1 MEENR
6 DSLSKGLLILIIIGI
21 VCVGFLA
28 YLGIKDVIEQK
39 KWAEQWKI
47 ESSTTVDRINDS
59 TYHINLGDGS
69 SCFTME
75 KINDSLSL
83 SGVNIYMMS
92 VDKDTIT
99 VIAKQNS
106 GSHIYEFAYKDFYE
120 GNTPFNRKIGF
131 NMN

>member
-6 DSLSKGLLILIIIGI
+6 DSLSKALLILIIIGI
-21 VCVGFLA
+21 ACVGFLA

-39 KWAEQWKI
+39 KWADQWKI
-47 ESSTTVDRINDS
+47 ESSTTVDRLDDS

-83 SGVNIYMMS
+83 SGVNLYMMA

-106 GSHIYEFAYKDFYE
+106 GSHIYQFAYKEFYQ
-120 GNTPFNRKIGF
+120 GQTPFNRKIGF
-131 NMN
+131 NFN

>member
-6 DSLSKGLLILIIIGI
+6 DALSKGLLILIIIGI
-21 VCVGFLA
+21 ACVGLLLYVA
-28 YLGIKDVIEQK
+28 VKDTINEN
-39 KWAEQWKI
+39 KWQEQWEQ
-47 ESSTTVDRINDS
+47 ESNIAVDRINDS

-83 SGVNIYMMS
+83 SGVNIYMMA

>member
-1 MEENR
+1 MEEKR
-6 DSLSKGLLILIIIGI
+6 SSLSKGLAILIMIGI
-21 VCVGFLA
+21 ALIGFLS
-28 YLGIKDVIEQK
+28 YLGIKDIVEK
-39 KWAEQWKI
+39 RKWAEQWEV
-47 ESSTTVDRINDS
+47 ESSTAVDRINDS

-83 SGVNIYMMS
+83 SGVNVYMMA

-99 VIAKQNS
+99 VIAKQSS
-106 GSHIYEFAYKDFYE
+106 GGHIYQFAYKDFYD

>member
-21 VCVGFLA
+21 ACVGLLLYVA
-28 YLGIKDVIEQK
+28 VKDTINENKWQEQMEQK
-39 KWAEQWKI
+39 SAI
-47 ESSTTVDRINDS
+47 AVDRINDS

-83 SGVNIYMMS
+83 SGVNIYMMA

>member
-6 DSLSKGLLILIIIGI
+6 DSLSKGLLILILIGI

-39 KWAEQWKI
+39 KLAEQWKI

-69 SCFTME
+69 ACFTME

-83 SGVNIYMMS
+83 SGVNIFMMT

>member
-6 DSLSKGLLILIIIGI
+6 SSLSKGLLILIIIGI
-21 VCVGFLA
+21 ACVGFLA
-28 YLGIKDVIEQK
+28 YLVIKDAIEQK

-75 KINDSLSL
+75 KINDSLSM

-106 GSHIYEFAYKDFYE
+106 GSHIYQIAYKDFYD

-131 NMN
+131 NFN

>member
-47 ESSTTVDRINDS
+47 ESSTTVDRLDDS

>member
-21 VCVGFLA
+21 ACVGFLLYIA
-28 YLGIKDVIEQK
+28 VKDSINENKWQKQLEQ
-39 KWAEQWKI
+39 
-47 ESSTTVDRINDS
+47 ESAIAVDRINDS

-83 SGVNIYMMS
+83 KGVNIYMVS
-92 VDKDTIT
+92 FDKDTIT
-99 VIAKQNS
+99 IIAKQNS
-106 GSHIYEFAYKDFYE
+106 GSHIYQFAYNDFYD

>member
-1 MEENR
+1 MEEKR
-6 DSLSKGLLILIIIGI
+6 SSLSKGLAILIMIGI
-21 VCVGFLA
+21 ALIGFLS
-28 YLGIKDVIEQK
+28 YLGIKDIVEK
-39 KWAEQWKI
+39 RKWAEQWEV
-47 ESSTTVDRINDS
+47 ESSTAVDRINDS

-69 SCFTME
+69 ACFTME

-83 SGVNIYMMS
+83 SGVNICMMA

-106 GSHIYEFAYKDFYE
+106 GSHIYQFAYKDFYD

>member
-1 MEENR
+1 MEENK
-6 DSLSKGLLILIIIGI
+6 DSLSKALLILIIIGI
-21 VCVGFLA
+21 ACVGFLA
-28 YLGIKDVIEQK
+28 YVSIKDVIEQK
-39 KWAEQWKI
+39 KWVEQWEI
-47 ESSTTVDRINDS
+47 ESSTTVDRLDDS

-75 KINDSLSL
+75 KINDSISL
-83 SGVNIYMMS
+83 SGVNLYMMA

-106 GSHIYEFAYKDFYE
+106 GSHIYQFAYKDFYE

-131 NMN
+131 NFN

>member
-21 VCVGFLA
+21 ACVGFLS

-47 ESSTTVDRINDS
+47 ESSTTVDRLDDS

-83 SGVNIYMMS
+83 CGVNLYMMV

-99 VIAKQNS
+99 VMAKQNS

-131 NMN
+131 NFN

>member
-6 DSLSKGLLILIIIGI
+6 DALSKGLLILIIIGI
-21 VCVGFLA
+21 ACVGFLT
-28 YLGIKDVIEQK
+28 YLVIKDAIEQK

-83 SGVNIYMMS
+83 SGVNIYMMA

-106 GSHIYEFAYKDFYE
+106 GSHIYEFAYKDFYD

>member
-6 DSLSKGLLILIIIGI
+6 DALSKGLLILIIIGI

-28 YLGIKDVIEQK
+28 YVSIKNVIEQK

-47 ESSTTVDRINDS
+47 ESSTTVDRLDDS

>member
-21 VCVGFLA
+21 ACVGFLL
-28 YLGIKDVIEQK
+28 YLVVKDSINEKRWQ
-39 KWAEQWKI
+39 EQWEQ
-47 ESSTTVDRINDS
+47 ESTIAVDRINDS

-83 SGVNIYMMS
+83 SGVNIYMMA

-106 GSHIYEFAYKDFYE
+106 GSHIYQFAYKEFYQ
-120 GNTPFNRKIGF
+120 GPTPFNRKIGF
-131 NMN
+131 NFN

>member
-6 DSLSKGLLILIIIGI
+6 DSLSKGLLILILFGI
-21 VCVGFLA
+21 ACVGFLA
-28 YLGIKDVIEQK
+28 YLGIKDIIEQK

-47 ESSTTVDRINDS
+47 ESSTTVDRLDDS

-83 SGVNIYMMS
+83 SGVNLYMMV

-99 VIAKQNS
+99 VMAKQNS
-106 GSHIYEFAYKDFYE
+106 GSHIYEFAYNDFYE

-131 NMN
+131 NFN

>member
-6 DSLSKGLLILIIIGI
+6 SSLSKGLLILIIIGI
-21 VCVGFLA
+21 ACVGFLLYITA
-28 YLGIKDVIEQK
+28 KDTIELNELK
-39 KWAEQWKI
+39 KQVNVESKTSIEKI
-47 ESSTTVDRINDS
+47 DDS

-83 SGVNIYMMS
+83 SGVNIYMMA

>member
-6 DSLSKGLLILIIIGI
+6 SSLSKGLFILIIIGI
-21 VCVGFLA
+21 ACVGFLA
-28 YLGIKDVIEQK
+28 YLVIKDAIEQK

-75 KINDSLSL
+75 KINDSLSM

-106 GSHIYEFAYKDFYE
+106 GSHIYQIAYKDFYD

>member
-6 DSLSKGLLILIIIGI
+6 NTLPKGFLILILIGI
-21 VCVGFLA
+21 ACMGFLVYHIVDDTMA
-28 YLGIKDVIEQK
+28 EK
-39 KWAEQWKI
+39 KWMEQWKQ
-47 ESSTTVDRINDS
+47 ESAIAVDRINDG

-69 SCFTME
+69 ACFTME

-83 SGVNIYMMS
+83 IGVNICMMA

-106 GSHIYEFAYKDFYE
+106 GSHIYQFAYKDFYE

-131 NMN
+131 NFN

>member
-21 VCVGFLA
+21 ACVGFLA
-28 YLGIKDVIEQK
+28 YLGIKDIIEQK

-47 ESSTTVDRINDS
+47 ESSTTVDRLDDS

-83 SGVNIYMMS
+83 CGVNLYMM
-92 VDKDTIT
+92 VVNKDTIT

-106 GSHIYEFAYKDFYE
+106 GSHIYQFAYKDFYE

-131 NMN
+131 NFN

>member
-1 MEENR
+1 MEENIGA
-6 DSLSKGLLILIIIGI
+6 LSKGLLILIIIGI
-21 VCVGFLA
+21 VCVGFLL
-28 YLGIKDVIEQK
+28 YLVVKDSINENRWQ
-39 KWAEQWKI
+39 EQWEQ
-47 ESSTTVDRINDS
+47 ESAIAVDRINDS
-59 TYHINLGDGS
+59 TYHINIGDGS

-83 SGVNIYMMS
+83 SGVNIYMMAI
-92 VDKDTIT
+92 DKDTIT

-106 GSHIYEFAYKDFYE
+106 GSHIYKFAYNDFYE

>member
-21 VCVGFLA
+21 ACVGLLLYVA
-28 YLGIKDVIEQK
+28 VKDTINENKWQKQWEQ
-39 KWAEQWKI
+39 
-47 ESSTTVDRINDS
+47 ESAIAIDRINDS

-75 KINDSLSL
+75 KINDSLSI
-83 SGVNIYMMS
+83 SGVNIYMMT

>member
-6 DSLSKGLLILIIIGI
+6 DALSKGLLILIIIGI
-21 VCVGFLA
+21 ACVGFLV
-28 YLGIKDVIEQK
+28 YLVIKDAIEQK

-83 SGVNIYMMS
+83 SGVNIYMMA

-106 GSHIYEFAYKDFYE
+106 GSHIYEFAYKDFYD

>member
-6 DSLSKGLLILIIIGI
+6 DVLSKGLLILIIIGI
-21 VCVGFLA
+21 ACVGLLLYVA
-28 YLGIKDVIEQK
+28 VKDTINEN
-39 KWAEQWKI
+39 KWQEQWEQ
-47 ESSTTVDRINDS
+47 ESNIAVDKINDS

-75 KINDSLSL
+75 KINDSLSM
-83 SGVNIYMMS
+83 SGVNIYMMA

>member
-21 VCVGFLA
+21 ACVGFLA
-28 YLGIKDVIEQK
+28 YLVIKDAIEQK

-83 SGVNIYMMS
+83 SGVNIYMMA

>member
-1 MEENR
+1 MKENKC
-6 DSLSKGLLILIIIGI
+6 SLSKGLLILILIGI
-21 VCVGFLA
+21 ACVGFLI
-28 YLGIKDVIEQK
+28 YITVKDTIELNELK
-39 KWAEQWKI
+39 KQVNVESKASI
-47 ESSTTVDRINDS
+47 EKVDDS

-83 SGVNIYMMS
+83 SGVNIYMVS
-92 VDKDTIT
+92 INNDTIT

-106 GSHIYEFAYKDFYE
+106 GSRIYQFAYKDFYD

>member
-47 ESSTTVDRINDS
+47 ESSTTVDRLDDS

-83 SGVNIYMMS
+83 SGVNIYMMV

-106 GSHIYEFAYKDFYE
+106 GSHMYEFAYKDFYE

-131 NMN
+131 NFN

>member
-21 VCVGFLA
+21 ACVGFLL
-28 YLGIKDVIEQK
+28 YLVVKDSINEN
-39 KWAEQWKI
+39 KWKEQWKQ
-47 ESSTTVDRINDS
+47 ESSIAVDKINDS

-92 VDKDTIT
+92 IDKDTIT

-106 GSHIYEFAYKDFYE
+106 GSHIYEFAYKDFYD

>member
-21 VCVGFLA
+21 ACVGFLS
-28 YLGIKDVIEQK
+28 YLVIKDVIEQK

-83 SGVNIYMMS
+83 SGVNIYMMA

-106 GSHIYEFAYKDFYE
+106 GSHMYEFAYKDFYE

-131 NMN
+131 NFN

>member
-6 DSLSKGLLILIIIGI
+6 DALSKGLLILIIIGI
-21 VCVGFLA
+21 ACVGFLLYIA
-28 YLGIKDVIEQK
+28 VKDSINK
-39 KWAEQWKI
+39 NKWQEQWEQ
-47 ESSTTVDRINDS
+47 ESAIAVDRINDS

-83 SGVNIYMMS
+83 SGVNIYMMT

-106 GSHIYEFAYKDFYE
+106 GSHIYEFAYKDFYD

>member
-6 DSLSKGLLILIIIGI
+6 SSLSKGLLILIIIGI
-21 VCVGFLA
+21 ACVGFLA
-28 YLGIKDVIEQK
+28 YLVIKDAIEQK

-83 SGVNIYMMS
+83 SGVNIYMMA

>member
-6 DSLSKGLLILIIIGI
+6 SSLSKGLLILIIIGI
-21 VCVGFLA
+21 ACVGFLLYITA
-28 YLGIKDVIEQK
+28 KDTIELNELK
-39 KWAEQWKI
+39 KQVNVESKTSIEKI
-47 ESSTTVDRINDS
+47 DDS

-83 SGVNIYMMS
+83 SGVNIYMMA

-106 GSHIYEFAYKDFYE
+106 GSHIYEFAYKDFYDC
-120 GNTPFNRKIGF
+120 NTPFNRKIGF

>member
-6 DSLSKGLLILIIIGI
+6 CSLSKGLLVLILIGI
-21 VCVGFLA
+21 ACVGFLI
-28 YLGIKDVIEQK
+28 Y
-39 KWAEQWKI
+39 
-47 ESSTTVDRINDS
+47 TTVKDTIELNELKKQMNVESKTSIEKIDDS

-83 SGVNIYMMS
+83 SGVNIYMMA
-92 VDKDTIT
+92 VDNDTIT
-99 VIAKQNS
+99 VRAKQNR
-106 GSHIYEFAYKDFYE
+106 GSHIYQFAYKDFYD
-120 GNTPFNRKIGF
+120 GNTTFNKKIGF

>member
-21 VCVGFLA
+21 ACVGLLLYVA
-28 YLGIKDVIEQK
+28 VKDTINENKWQKQLEQ
-39 KWAEQWKI
+39 
-47 ESSTTVDRINDS
+47 ESAIAVDRINDS

-69 SCFTME
+69 ACFTME

-83 SGVNIYMMS
+83 SGVNIYMMA

-106 GSHIYEFAYKDFYE
+106 GSHIYEFAYKDFYN

-131 NMN
+131 NFN

>member
-6 DSLSKGLLILIIIGI
+6 TSLSIGLIVMIVIGI
-21 VCVGFLA
+21 VCAVIVGVV
-28 YLGIKDVIEQK
+28 GVSDIIEQK
-39 KWAEQWKI
+39 KWADQWKI
-47 ESSTTVDRINDS
+47 ESSTTVDRLDDS

-75 KINDSLSL
+75 KINDSLYL
-83 SGVNIYMMS
+83 SGVNLYMMV

-106 GSHIYEFAYKDFYE
+106 GSHIYQFAYKDFYD
-120 GNTPFNRKIGF
+120 GNTPFNKKIGF
-131 NMN
+131 NFN